1 MRNFHDYTKFFDTK
15 GLTSTSANYISNIAK
30 EIIKTINVVDKLS
43 FANVSVSDLNN
54 LGSEK
59 FCIERGIS
67 QEDFDNLEKN
77 IEIKAKL
84 NSLIAW
90 FREAI
95 KARESQ
101 ITKIENYDF
110 NNWLEDEKNITPDSN
125 FGKVMPKLP
134 ENGWSWITEEEYIE
148 QNFSVKEMT
157 KYFYLQS
164 ICSTLGKFIHPDGI
178 YANAKEDIKK
188 RENTSYIKETASSNI
203 LYTVNSSIP
212 MEEIE
217 SKFFTLQDKQREWQK
232 LYNEIKFNVE
242 KAVQKYNDEQD
253 AKKENYRSEVKK
265 VEAEIAAIRSEYR
278 KEFNAWKVEELNR
291 LRSLKIVIPNDLVD
305 IYQYVSAYGKQ
316 NKK

>member
-1 MRNFHDYTKFFDTK
+1 MRNFQEYTKFFGTK

-43 FANVSVSDLNN
+43 FANVSVADFSNN
-54 LGSEK
+54 SQEK
-59 FCIERGIS
+59 FFIEKGIS
-67 QEDFDNLEKN
+67 EEDFNNLEKN

-84 NSLIAW
+84 NALISW

-95 KARESQ
+95 KAREAQ
-101 ITKIENYDF
+101 IESMERYDF
-110 NNWLEDEKNITPDSN
+110 QEWLENEKNITDVY
-125 FGKVMPKLP
+125 FGKVMPVLP
-134 ENGWSWITEEEYIE
+134 EEGYPHITIEEYIE

-164 ICSTLGKFIHPDGI
+164 ICSTLGKFIHPDGV

-188 RENTSYIKETASSNI
+188 RENTSYIKETTSSNI
-203 LYTVNSSIP
+203 LYSVSSSIP

-217 SKFFTLQDKQREWQK
+217 AKFFALQDKQREWQK

-242 KAVQKYNDEQD
+242 KAVQKYNDEQN
-253 AKKENYRSEVKK
+253 AKKENYRSEVRK
-265 VEAEIAAIRSEYR
+265 VEAEVAVIRGEYQ
-278 KEFNAWKVEELNR
+278 KEFRAWKVDELNR
-291 LRSLKIVIPNDLVD
+291 LRSLKIIIPNDLND

-316 NKK
+316 NK